1 MTSAANTKTAPL
13 TTHTQN
19 GIVNILYIIDYLA
32 SPGGTERHLSYLT
45 RHLDHSRFRC
55 FVVPFYFEP
64 TPMSDAMIAAGTR
77 IEYIR
82 VARYY
87 VPRAF
92 LQAIRLARFI
102 RANNIDIVQTFHYK
116 ADVYGA
122 VVARLA
128 GVKHIVAS
136 KRDAADYKGPF
147 RFFLHKLVRPLT
159 ERYIAVSDVVA
170 EVIKLKEGVDANKM
184 ITIHN
189 GVDTAHYQVPSAQ
202 EKIAAKERIG
212 FSAENFVIGMSAWFR
227 PEKDHQLLLDCFLEL
242 HQRYPALRLLLIGG
256 GPLLETFK
264 TKMAPHIAAGIIHFS
279 GPVTDVAPL
288 LHALDVACLV
298 PHINEGFSNSVLEKM
313 ATGLPL
319 IVTDIGG
326 NKEAIAHGENG
337 FVIAARDAEKLR
349 AHLTDLYLNPELRQR
364 MGAASR
370 ERVLQCFSLKQMLN
384 RHESL
389 YREMLGA
396 R

>member
-1 MTSAANTKTAPL
+1 MNSTASASAAAAAYSENK
-13 TTHTQN
+13 
-19 GIVNILYIIDYLA
+19 IVNILYIIDYLA

-45 RHLDHSRFRC
+45 RHLDRSRFRC

-64 TPMSDAMIAAGTR
+64 TPMTDAMIAAGTL

-87 VPRAF
+87 APKAL
-92 LQAIRLARFI
+92 LQALRLARFI

-122 VVARLA
+122 LVARLA
-128 GVKHIVAS
+128 GVKHIVSS

-147 RFFLHKLVRPLT
+147 RFFLHKLIRPLT

-170 EVIKLKEGVDANKM
+170 EVIRLKEGVDANKM
-184 ITIHN
+184 VTIHN
-189 GVDTAHYQVPSAQ
+189 GVDTQHYRVPNAL

-242 HQRYPALRLLLIGG
+242 HRQYPALRLLLIGG

-264 TKMAPHIAAGIIHFS
+264 IKMASHITAGIIHFS

-288 LHALDVACLV
+288 LQALDVACLV

-349 AHLTDLYLNPELRQR
+349 SHLIELYCDPELRRR

-370 ERVLQCFSLKQMLN
+370 ERVLQRFSLQQMLKQ
-384 RHESL
+384 HEAL
-389 YREMLGA
+389 YEEMMRA